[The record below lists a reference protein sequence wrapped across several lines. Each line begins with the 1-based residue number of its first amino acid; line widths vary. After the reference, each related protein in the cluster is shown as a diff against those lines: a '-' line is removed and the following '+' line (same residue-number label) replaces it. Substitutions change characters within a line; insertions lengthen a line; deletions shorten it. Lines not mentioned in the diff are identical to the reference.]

1 MGLVDMTRFSR
12 LGVLGRQSIE
22 LLNVFEFFFQM
33 SSILCGDT
41 MVPIIE

>member
-1 MGLVDMTRFSR
+1 MGT
-12 LGVLGRQSIE
+12 GVVLRSFRVVSGIGH
-22 LLNVFEFFFQM
+22 M